1 MSICTDTG
9 LVAEQAIERSEWS
22 RPGVMWTNGPSTAD
36 GITVEEHSCCLEK
49 ESCCLV
55 KGECLPQTSVDGLC
69 SSDTVARDVAVVGGC
84 VETVRT
90 VSTFA
95 CLHKFLF
102 ILTLHMVLSHRQDLA
117 SGTHDL
123 PKLTRVASLRRSC

>member
-90 VSTFA
+90 VSTLLA
-95 CLHKFLF
+95 CTNSCSSLPCTWSSHIARTWHPEL
-102 ILTLHMVLSHRQDLA
+102 MVS
-117 SGTHDL
+117 
-123 PKLTRVASLRRSC
+123 RS